1 MRALYF
7 DGRSAQGREV
17 ELLQQGGELLAR
29 GDGDATQAVVA
40 RWPLARVRWPERTR
54 HGQRLVRLPDGGE
67 LHVAD
72 GAAFDAWRTA
82 HGHREGWVVRVQQ
95 HWRATLAAAAG
106 LVVLLVAGYLWGV
119 PVAARAVVALLPAA
133 VDAAVGRAALES
145 IEERWLRP
153 SRLPPARQ
161 AELQRQLAAA
171 LQALGATDRH
181 AAPVAWTLQ
190 LRAGGE
196 MLGANAFALPGGTIV
211 VTDEL
216 VELLEGQ
223 PATLLS
229 VLGHE
234 WGHLRHRHGMRA
246 VAQASLLALATS
258 LMLGDVSSVI
268 AGIPAMVGQLG
279 YSRDAEREADAEAV
293 RVLRAAGL
301 SPAAMVALFARLQ
314 ARRNAKASGS
324 SSLPLALASHPLD
337 DERIAYFR
345 AAAAAR

>member
-17 ELLQQGGELLAR
+17 DLVQRHDELLACSA
-29 GDGDATQAVVA
+29 DETQAVVA
-40 RWPLARVRWPERTR
+40 RWALADVRWPERTR

-72 GAAFDAWRTA
+72 GAAFDAWRA
-82 HGHREGWVVRVQQ
+82 ALGHREGWVVRAQQ

-106 LVVLLVAGYLWGV
+106 LVLLVAAGYLWGV

-133 VDAAVGRAALES
+133 VDAAVGRTALES

-153 SRLPPARQ
+153 SRLPPARE

-171 LQALGATDRH
+171 LTSLEATDRPQ
-181 AAPVAWTLQ
+181 PVPWTIQ

-196 MLGANAFALPGGTIV
+196 TLGANAFALPGGTIV

-223 PATLLS
+223 PATLLG

-258 LMLGDVSSVI
+258 LVLGDVSSVI
-268 AGIPAMVGQLG
+268 AGVPAMVGQLG

-301 SPAAMVALFARLQ
+301 SPAAMVVLFERLQ
-314 ARRNAKASGS
+314 VQRRAKASGS
-324 SSLPLALASHPLD
+324 SSPPPLALASHPLD
-337 DERIAYFR
+337 EERIAYFR